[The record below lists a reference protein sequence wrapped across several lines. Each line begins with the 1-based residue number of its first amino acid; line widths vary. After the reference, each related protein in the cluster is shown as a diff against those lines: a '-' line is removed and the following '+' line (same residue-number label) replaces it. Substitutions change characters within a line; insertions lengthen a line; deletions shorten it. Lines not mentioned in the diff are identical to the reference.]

1 MSKREAFR
9 YDPAGQIT
17 EAEAWDACVA
27 QLIGPVVTP
36 ADREQRRS
44 NALALA
50 AAALRAAGADDLAA
64 QTQQRTTV

>member
-36 ADREQRRS
+36 ADRETRRR
-44 NALALA
+44 NARLLAEA
-50 AAALRAAGADDLAA
+50 AMRAANNE
-64 QTQQRTTV
+64 T

>member
-9 YDPAGQIT
+9 YDPAGPMT
-17 EAEAWDACVA
+17 EAETWSACVA

-36 ADREQRRS
+36 ADRDQQRS

-64 QTQQRTTV
+64 QAKQRMTV

>member
-9 YDPAGQIT
+9 YEPAGQMT
-17 EAEAWDACVA
+17 EAETWDACVA

-50 AAALRAAGADDLAA
+50 AAAMRAAGVDRLPA
-64 QTQQRTTV
+64 

>member
-1 MSKREAFR
+1 MKREASR
-9 YDPAGQIT
+9 QPNERMT
-17 EAEAWDACVA
+17 EAETWDACVA

-36 ADREQRRS
+36 ADRKQRRS

-64 QTQQRTTV
+64 QAKQRTTV